1 MQEITRLMVWTT
13 YIYGNY
19 SWGLLSNALKR
30 RWLWPRGREREGA
43 FFLFR
48 IWLFRRT
55 CLARL
60 CGLTVLGHIPKSSAQ
75 FRFVPLCSLFSL
87 SLSLRSNWAE
97 LFNLYSITL
106 TSSCFFFF
114 TLCFRFWVSCGRSIL
129 FIIITMITQHYDYIP
144 L

>member
-1 MQEITRLMVWTT
+1 MQKIARLMDWTT

-30 RWLWPRGREREGA
+30 RWHWPRGRERERGGA

-87 SLSLRSNWAE
+87 SRSLFAQTE
-97 LFNLYSITL
+97 LNCLIYTQLLWRQAVS
-106 TSSCFFFF
+106 FFF
-114 TLCFRFWVSCGRSIL
+114 TLCFRFWVSCL
-129 FIIITMITQHYDYIP
+129 FC
-144 L
+144 LLLSRW